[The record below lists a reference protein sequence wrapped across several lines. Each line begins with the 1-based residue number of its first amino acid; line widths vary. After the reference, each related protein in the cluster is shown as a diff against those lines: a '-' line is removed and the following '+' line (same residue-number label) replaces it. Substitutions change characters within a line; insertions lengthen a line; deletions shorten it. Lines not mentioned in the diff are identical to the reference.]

1 MRAPGLLSIA
11 LTAAVAAT
19 ATLAMAGCLPD
30 APKTGPDEPGG
41 GAAAQ
46 PGSSDGTPIAVGS
59 DGSKA
64 GPRDLRRLSVREYDN
79 SVRDIFGLDETF
91 SANLA
96 PDRSSAIGFD
106 NDSSLLVVDGA
117 RAEDFAAAA
126 EKVAG
131 AVMQK
136 GFASLPACAAIGRP
150 CAEAVVAAYTP
161 RLYRRALAD
170 ADRTRYLGAYDAMV
184 TAQASP
190 ADALQWTLVAM
201 LSSPSFLYRSELGE
215 AAGEYQFKLTGEELA
230 TALAYDFSASPPSEE
245 LLAKGRRGELG
256 SAEARVAEARA
267 LLDTPRGH
275 ALVQDLLTRW
285 LSYGDVKNLAKDAAV
300 VPSFAAVRADMAE
313 ETRRFLEHV
322 FFETRGNVAALFT
335 SSETYVSAA
344 LATHYGLPAPASPFA
359 LVQRPP
365 EQAIGLLAQ
374 GSILSRFALTDSTS
388 PPQRGAFIR
397 RRFLCQTLPPP
408 PPNVGQPPTPQAG
421 VTTRERY
428 QQVTSS
434 ATCAGCHTKINDIG
448 FALEGFDTAGRWRT
462 TEQGKSIDASGQ
474 IVEFGSKA
482 DAKFANAR
490 ELAQE
495 LAQSSDVAACVGGR
509 LASYAF
515 GTTHGQELAAPA
527 QSSSLASGSTGLYEF
542 FAQLASAAHFGLR
555 AEHAP

>member
-1 MRAPGLLSIA
+1 MRAPGLL
-11 LTAAVAAT
+11 AVAFVV
-19 ATLAMAGCLPD
+19 AGCLPD
-30 APKTGPDEPGG
+30 APSSGGDAAGG
-41 GAAAQ
+41 GGAAQ

-79 SVRDIFGLDETF
+79 SVRDVFGLDEGF

-96 PDRSSAIGFD
+96 PDRSSPFGFD
-106 NDSSLLVVDGA
+106 NDSSLLVVDAA

-126 EKVAG
+126 ERVA
-131 AVMQK
+131 AVVMQK
-136 GFASLPACAAIGRP
+136 GFAPLPGCSAVGRP
-150 CAEAVVAAYTP
+150 CAEAVVDAYGP
-161 RLYRRALAD
+161 RLFRRALGD

-184 TAQASP
+184 SAQASP
-190 ADALQWTLVAM
+190 SAALEWTLVAM
-201 LSSPSFLYRSELGE
+201 TSSPSFLYRSELG
-215 AAGEYQFKLTGEELA
+215 APAGDFQFDLTGEELA

-245 LLAKGRRGELG
+245 LLGKGRRGELA
-256 SAEARVAEARA
+256 SPEARVAEARA

-275 ALVQDLLTRW
+275 ALVQDFSTRW

-313 ETRRFLEHV
+313 ETRRFIDHV
-322 FFETRGNVAALFT
+322 FFDTRGKVAALFT
-335 SSETYVSAA
+335 SSETWVTAA

-359 LVQRPP
+359 MVQRPT

-428 QQVTSS
+428 QQVTSA

-462 TEQGKSIDASGQ
+462 TEQGKPIDASGQ
-474 IVEFGSKA
+474 IVEFGSQA

-490 ELAQE
+490 ELAQA

-509 LASYAF
+509 MASYAF
-515 GTTHGQELAAPA
+515 GSVHGAELASPA
-527 QSSSLASGSTGLYEF
+527 QTSSLVSGTSGLYDY
-542 FAQLASAAHFGLR
+542 FAQLAAAAHFARR